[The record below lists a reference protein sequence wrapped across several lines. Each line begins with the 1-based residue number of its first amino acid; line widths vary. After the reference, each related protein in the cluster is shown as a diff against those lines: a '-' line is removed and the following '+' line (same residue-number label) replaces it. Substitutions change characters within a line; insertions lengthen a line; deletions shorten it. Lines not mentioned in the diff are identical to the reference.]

1 MGEVTT
7 HRGDRRER
15 ARDRGLC
22 RRYLAPVARDAGQ
35 DRQGPRPDDSA
46 VAPAAGGS
54 GDRVRLRGRRSR
66 RTISCLK
73 KRRSGSAT
81 RWP

>member
-54 GDRVRLRGRRSR
+54 GD
-66 RTISCLK
+66 
-73 KRRSGSAT
+73 
-81 RWP
+81 